1 VGGGSQGF
9 KTMYNQNSGYG
20 ASLLNRLD
28 CVAASVCP
36 TFGRILVVMSPDDS
50 ADPNFQI
57 LQEVCK
63 TDPDGK
69 VRFFTTLKEA
79 YDAATTNNN
88 DVILMDAHS
97 AHVIASQIAWSKS
110 RIHVVGMEGSGRYT
124 EQGTRITGT
133 VGAATAS
140 LIKVTGTRNTFRN
153 IKFIQND
160 TNAAAINVVISA
172 GSSTLWQDCSFIFEV
187 TDNLDLTT
195 ACEVLI
201 AEAGGTFKRC
211 VFGND
216 AILSTAAR
224 YVTELN
230 AVTGAAGGTY
240 GAKHCTFI
248 DCMWVIM
255 SSEANAIFFK
265 TTKAQFRN
273 TLINPVFHAVVNAT
287 NSAVTLTK
295 AIASIATLGDGCI
308 FVVNP
313 AANTTDLCTT
323 STNLTVVGLSMN
335 GGADTAYVGVAITP
349 A

>member
-1 VGGGSQGF
+1 
-9 KTMYNQNSGYG
+9 MNSGYG
-20 ASLLNRLD
+20 RALLDRLNN
-28 CVAASVCP
+28 VAASVCP

-57 LQEVCK
+57 LQDVCK
-63 TDPDGK
+63 NDPDGN
-69 VRFFTTLKEA
+69 VRFFTTLLAA
-79 YDAATTNNN
+79 YNAATTNNN

-97 AHVIASQIAWSKS
+97 VHVIASMITWSKS
-110 RIHVVGMEGSGRYT
+110 RIHVVGMESGGRYT
-124 EQGTRITGT
+124 EQGTRIQGT
-133 VGAATAS
+133 VGAATAA

-160 TNAAAINVVISA
+160 TDAAAINVVISA

-187 TDNLDLTT
+187 TDNLDETT

-216 AILSTAAR
+216 CILSSAAR

-230 AVTGAAGGTY
+230 TVTGSATGDSP
-240 GAKHCTFI
+240 KHNTFI
-248 DCMWVIM
+248 DCMWTIQ
-255 SSEANAIFFK
+255 SSSANAIFFK
-265 TTKAQFRN
+265 TTAAKFRN
-273 TLINPVFHAVVNAT
+273 TLINPVFHAAIVAT

-295 AIASIATLGDGCI
+295 AIASIATMTDGSI
-308 FVVNP
+308 LIVNP
-313 AANTTDLCTT
+313 ATNTTDLCTT
-323 STNLTVVGLSMN
+323 STNTTVVGVVP
-335 GGADTAYVGVAITP
+335 TAATSGIGVTP